1 MAKKLS
7 YLDMLR
13 QRYPKVNATDEWVN
27 GRYCPLDLFNSD
39 TIDIPYVSK
48 TICDSF
54 CESFATD
61 EDACT
66 ACWNSICPNT
76 NKCHDKENKDFNKEY
91 YTYYPTEEQENVSSE
106 PITPNSSGNQI
117 TNSIVYINAN
127 EIEAHPDNPR
137 KDVGDVSELAESLK
151 RDGIRQNLTVIPYEQ
166 RYRCLIGHRRLAAAK
181 LAGLEKIPCVIE
193 KADLT
198 RNEQIAIMLAENM
211 QRVDLTPIEEASSM
225 QLMLDLGD
233 TVEGVAEKTGLSKS
247 TVYRRVN
254 PIQDYGQE
262 KVAQAFER
270 GATFSDFEKLNAIT
284 DPQKRQEV
292 AEALGTS
299 NFNYMYTSACR
310 AEELQK
316 NKAALLDTLKSFA
329 KEIKI
334 DDKPKYKY
342 ISTIYAPW
350 TDFKKPDDFDTV
362 NYAYCIA
369 SYTIDFYREYT
380 AEENDI
386 RTKHMQESIAHNE
399 KHKKEDEIHSQL
411 IELSETASKLRHDF
425 IVNCNPLKGCTQ
437 KQAQIDAYK
446 KLCGFFIKAYIDFE
460 LSDKW
465 DVINDF
471 LINMGMELSDDFDEM
486 DTNDQNDAINDYI
499 YELKNWEIKGLLGLL
514 IALIE
519 NSNACKYYDYHAKYQ
534 SCRELDFI
542 HVVLRTFGYEM
553 SDTEKQL
560 QNGTHELFRKRS
572 NLDGDPA

>member
-13 QRYPKVNATDEWVN
+13 QRYPKVNATDGYLN
-27 GRYCPLDLFNSD
+27 GCFCPLDLFNSK
-39 TIDIPYVSK
+39 TIDIPHSQK
-48 TICDSF
+48 DICDTF
-54 CESFATD
+54 FENE

-66 ACWNSICPNT
+66 ACWNSICPNAD
-76 NKCHDKENKDFNKEY
+76 KCTDKENIPFNNVY
-91 YTYYPTEEQENVSSE
+91 YSLYPEKENVSSE
-106 PITPNSSGNQI
+106 PMVDNVTMPKNQP

-137 KDVGDVSELAESLK
+137 KDVGDVSELAESIK
-151 RDGIRQNLTVIPYEQ
+151 RDGIRQNLTVIPYEHG
-166 RYRCLIGHRRLAAAK
+166 YRCLIGHRRLTAAK
-181 LAGLEKIPCVIE
+181 LAGLDKIPCVVE

-262 KVAQAFER
+262 KVAKAFER
-270 GATFSDFEKLNAIT
+270 GATFSDFEKLNAIS
-284 DPQKRQEV
+284 DPQKRLEV

-310 AEELQK
+310 AEETQK

-329 KEIKI
+329 KEISAA
-334 DDKPKYKY
+334 DKPEYQY
-342 ISTIYAPW
+342 VSCIYSPW

-362 NYAYCIA
+362 NYVYCIT
-369 SYTIDFYREYT
+369 SYTIDLYREYT
-380 AEENDI
+380 EEENKQRAERI
-386 RTKHMQESIAHNE
+386 QESAVLAE
-399 KHKKEDEIHSQL
+399 KRRKEAEILSQL
-411 IELSETASKLRHDF
+411 AELSETTDKLRHDF
-425 IVNCNPLKGCTQ
+425 IVDCNPLKGCTQ

-446 KLCGFFIKAYIDFE
+446 KLCGFFIKAYIAFE

-471 LINMGMELSDDFDEM
+471 LINMGMELTDDFDEM
-486 DTNDQNDAINDYI
+486 DLNDQNDAINDYI
-499 YELKNWEIKGLLGLL
+499 YGLKNWEIKGLLGLL

-519 NSNACKYYDYHAKYQ
+519 TSKECKYYDYQSKYQ
-534 SCRELDFI
+534 PCQELDFI
-542 HVVLRTFGYEM
+542 YEVLCAFGYEM
-553 SDTEKQL
+553 SDAEKQL
-560 QNGTHELFRKRS
+560 QNGTHEFFRQENNPES
-572 NLDGDPA
+572 GAA

>member
-76 NKCHDKENKDFNKEY
+76 NKCNDKENRDFNKEY
-91 YTYYPTEEQENVSSE
+91 YTHHPTEEQENVSSE

-127 EIEAHPDNPR
+127 EIEVHPDNPR

-151 RDGIRQNLTVIPYEQ
+151 RDGIRQNLTVIPYEHG
-166 RYRCLIGHRRLAAAK
+166 YRCLIGHRRLTAAK
-181 LAGLEKIPCVIE
+181 LAGLDKIPCVIE

-270 GATFSDFEKLNAIT
+270 GATFIDFEKLNAIS

-310 AEELQK
+310 AEKLQK

-329 KEIKI
+329 KEISVA
-334 DDKPKYKY
+334 DKPGYQY
-342 ISTIYAPW
+342 ISCIYSPW

-362 NYAYCIA
+362 N
-369 SYTIDFYREYT
+369 
-380 AEENDI
+380 
-386 RTKHMQESIAHNE
+386 
-399 KHKKEDEIHSQL
+399 
-411 IELSETASKLRHDF
+411 
-425 IVNCNPLKGCTQ
+425 
-437 KQAQIDAYK
+437 
-446 KLCGFFIKAYIDFE
+446 
-460 LSDKW
+460 
-465 DVINDF
+465 
-471 LINMGMELSDDFDEM
+471 
-486 DTNDQNDAINDYI
+486 
-499 YELKNWEIKGLLGLL
+499 
-514 IALIE
+514 
-519 NSNACKYYDYHAKYQ
+519 
-534 SCRELDFI
+534 
-542 HVVLRTFGYEM
+542 
-553 SDTEKQL
+553 
-560 QNGTHELFRKRS
+560 
-572 NLDGDPA
+572 

>member
-13 QRYPKVNATDEWVN
+13 QRYPKVKATDGYLN
-27 GRYCPLDLFNSD
+27 GCFCPLDLFNSK
-39 TIDIPYVSK
+39 TIDIPHSQK
-48 TICDSF
+48 DICDTF
-54 CESFATD
+54 FENE

-66 ACWNSICPNT
+66 ACWNSICPNAD
-76 NKCHDKENKDFNKEY
+76 KCTDKENIPFDNVY
-91 YTYYPTEEQENVSSE
+91 YSLYPEKENVSSE
-106 PITPNSSGNQI
+106 PMVDNVTMPKSQPK
-117 TNSIVYINAN
+117 NSIVYINAN
-127 EIEAHPDNPR
+127 EIDPHPDNPR

-151 RDGIRQNLTVIPYEQ
+151 RDGIRQNLTVIPYEHG
-166 RYRCLIGHRRLAAAK
+166 YRCLIGHRRLTAAK
-181 LAGLEKIPCVIE
+181 LAGLDKIPCVIE

-247 TVYRRVN
+247 TVYRRIN

-270 GATFSDFEKLNAIT
+270 GATFSDFEKLNAIS

-310 AEELQK
+310 AEENQK
-316 NKAALLDTLKSFA
+316 NREKLLKTLQSFA

-350 TDFKKPDDFDTV
+350 TDFKKPNDFDAV
-362 NYAYCIA
+362 NYVYCIA

-380 AEENDI
+380 DEENTQRAERI
-386 RTKHMQESIAHNE
+386 QESAVLAE
-399 KHKKEDEIHSQL
+399 KRKKEDEILSQL
-411 IELSETASKLRHDF
+411 AELTETANQLRHDF
-425 IVNCNPLKGCTQ
+425 ITNCNPLKGCTQ
-437 KQAQIDAYK
+437 KQSQIDAYK
-446 KLCGFFIKAYIDFE
+446 KLCGFFIKAYIKFDM
-460 LSDKW
+460 SDKW
-465 DVINDF
+465 DSINDF
-471 LINMGMELSDDFDEM
+471 LINMGMEITDGFYEMNADD
-486 DTNDQNDAINDYI
+486 QHSAIFAYI
-499 YELKNWEIKGLLGLL
+499 FEHKNWELKSLLTLL
-514 IALIE
+514 VVSLEAYAE
-519 NSNACKYYDYHAKYQ
+519 YKYYDYQAKYQ
-534 SCRELDFI
+534 PCQELDFI
-542 HVVLRTFGYEM
+542 YEVLCAFGYEM
-553 SDTEKQL
+553 SDAEKQL
-560 QNGTHELFRKRS
+560 QNGTHELFRQKS
-572 NLDGDPA
+572 DLESGSA